1 MNPLYNLKGKVAWIT
16 GGKRVGIKI
25 AEVLAQHGAD
35 LVISYNKSKKK
46 AEEAQEKAK
55 KYGVNVFIVQTDVSS
70 RKSVADSVNKI
81 KKKFRK
87 IDILVLMA
95 SVFNKMKL
103 IDVTE
108 KDMLN
113 NFKVHALG
121 TFWPIQLSLSIMPAG
136 AHIITTSDKT
146 VLGKVYADYFPYNV
160 TKGTVAYMTRAL
172 AYELA
177 PKGIFINSI
186 APGPVLKSEG
196 LGKGEWKK
204 IRKESMMNYPI
215 TDEEA
220 VKEFAK
226 LVLYLSTARSTGF
239 IYPLDFGT
247 ITSD

>member
-1 MNPLYNLKGKVAWIT
+1 MNMLYNLKEKVAWIT

-35 LVISYNKSKKK
+35 LVISYNKSKREAK
-46 AEEAQEKAK
+46 EAQEKAK
-55 KYGVNVFIVQTDVSS
+55 KYGEKVFILQTDVSS

-81 KKKFRK
+81 KKEFGK
-87 IDILVLMA
+87 IDIMVLMA
-95 SVFNKMKL
+95 SIFSKMNME
-103 IDVTE
+103 DVTE
-108 KDMLN
+108 KDMLD

-121 TFWPIQLSLSIMPAG
+121 TFWPVQLGLSLMAKGS
-136 AHIITTSDKT
+136 HVITISDKT
-146 VLGKVYADYFPYNV
+146 VLGKIYHDYFPYNV
-160 TKGTVAYMTRAL
+160 AKGTVAYTTRAL

-196 LGKGEWKK
+196 LSETEWKK
-204 IRKESMMNYPI
+204 IRKESMISYSI

-220 VKEFAK
+220 VMEFAK

-247 ITSD
+247 I

>member
-1 MNPLYNLKGKVAWIT
+1 MIPLYNLKGKVAWIT
-16 GGKRVGIKI
+16 GGKRVGIKV

-35 LVISYNKSKKK
+35 LIISYNSSKKEALE
-46 AEEAQEKAK
+46 AEAEAK
-55 KYGVNVFIVQTDVSS
+55 KYGVKTFVVQADVSS
-70 RKSVADSVNKI
+70 RKSVENAVNKI
-81 KKKFRK
+81 KKEFGK
-87 IDILVLMA
+87 IDIMVLMA
-95 SVFNKMKL
+95 SIFSKIKL
-103 IDVTE
+103 EDVTE
-108 KDMLN
+108 KDMLD
-113 NFKVHALG
+113 NFKAHALG
-121 TFWPIQLSLSIMPAG
+121 TFWPVQLGLGLMAKGS
-136 AHIITTSDKT
+136 HVITISDKT

-196 LGKGEWKK
+196 LGSDEWEK
-204 IRKESMMNYPI
+204 IRKESMIDYPI

-220 VKEFAK
+220 VREFAK

-247 ITSD
+247 M

>member
-1 MNPLYNLKGKVAWIT
+1 MNQLYNLKGKVAWIT
-16 GGKRVGIKI
+16 GGKRVGIRV
-25 AEVLAQHGAD
+25 AEALAQHGAD
-35 LVISYNKSKKK
+35 LVISYNKSKRES
-46 AEEAQEKAK
+46 EEAQEKAK
-55 KYGVNVFIVQTDVSS
+55 KYGIKVFIVQTDVSS

-81 KKKFRK
+81 KKEFGK
-87 IDILVLMA
+87 IDIMVLMA
-95 SVFNKMKL
+95 SIFSKMKL
-103 IDVTE
+103 DDVTE
-108 KDMLN
+108 KDMLD

-121 TFWPIQLSLSIMPAG
+121 TFWPVQLGLSLMAKGS
-136 AHIITTSDKT
+136 HVITISDKT
-146 VLGKVYADYFPYNV
+146 VLGKVYLDYFPYNV

-196 LGKGEWKK
+196 LSGQEWKK
-204 IRKESMMNYPI
+204 IRKESMINYPI

-220 VKEFAK
+220 VREFAK

-247 ITSD
+247 I